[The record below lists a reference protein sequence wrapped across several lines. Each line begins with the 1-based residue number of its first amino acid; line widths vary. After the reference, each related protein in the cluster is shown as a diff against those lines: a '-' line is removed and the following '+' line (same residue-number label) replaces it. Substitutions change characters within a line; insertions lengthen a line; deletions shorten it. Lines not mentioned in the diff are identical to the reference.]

1 MQKAPHHAHTQPSP
15 AVFTNAELLRVQA
28 KLPDSNR
35 GQNRLS
41 AAMMRFLQWSQ
52 EEGWAFARKRLV
64 WGSHNQIDNRID
76 FTIFHRKKRGK
87 EMQHIVFLG
96 SYLYKTPGPWYP

>member
-64 WGSHNQIDNRID
+64 WGSQNQIDNRID
-76 FTIFHRKKRGK
+76 FTIFHRKKGERK
-87 EMQHIVFLG
+87 CNIVFLG
-96 SYLYKTPGPWYP
+96 SYLYKTPGSWYP